1 MSGGED
7 AFLEAVRR
15 ALGTASGGP
24 GVELGIGDDAAVL
37 RPPPGQLLVASVDM
51 LVEDQHFRRRG
62 PGAAAPA
69 DIGWRALA
77 VNLSDLAAM
86 GAWPLWALVSVGVP
100 GDFSPAD
107 LEGVY
112 GGLAAAAR
120 GCGLAVV
127 GGNLAVV
134 PERLVLDVT
143 VLGAATRPVAR
154 TGGRPGDL
162 VCVTG
167 RLGAAAAG
175 LALLSGDE
183 VLPEWVELRQ
193 AQWRP
198 QPRLAEGRALAAL
211 SGVHAMCDVSD
222 GLARDLARLCGSEL
236 GAVLRAEDLPVPA
249 SVVAVAARSGRDPL
263 EWALGGGED
272 YELLCLV
279 APGAVAAAQNAVA
292 AVGGAPLTVIGT
304 CRAQPGLHLQR
315 SGTTRPLVASGW
327 DPFA

>member
-1 MSGGED
+1 MSGGEE
-7 AFLEAVRR
+7 AFLAAVRR
-15 ALGTASGGP
+15 ALGTAADGP
-24 GVELGIGDDAAVL
+24 GVESGIGDDAAVL
-37 RPPPGQLLVASVDM
+37 RPPPGQRLVASVDM

-100 GDFSPAD
+100 ADFSPED
-107 LEGVY
+107 LEAVY
-112 GGLAAAAR
+112 GGLAEAAR
-120 GCGLAVV
+120 DCGLAVV

-143 VLGAATRPVAR
+143 VLGAAVRPVPR

-175 LALLSGDE
+175 LALLSAGE
-183 VLPEWVELRQ
+183 VPPQWDELRQ

-198 QPRLAEGRALAAL
+198 RPRLAEGRALAAL
-211 SGVHAMCDVSD
+211 EAVHAMCDVSD
-222 GLARDLARLCGSEL
+222 GLARDLAGLCGTGL
-236 GAVLRAEDLPVPA
+236 GALLRAEDLPIPA
-249 SVVAVAARSGRDPL
+249 SVVAAAAQTGCDPL

-279 APGAVAAAQNAVA
+279 APGAVAAAQKAVA
-292 AVGGAPLTVIGT
+292 AAGGVPLTVIGA
-304 CRAQPGLHLQR
+304 CRSQPGLHVER
-315 SGTTRPLVASGW
+315 SGTVQPLATSGW